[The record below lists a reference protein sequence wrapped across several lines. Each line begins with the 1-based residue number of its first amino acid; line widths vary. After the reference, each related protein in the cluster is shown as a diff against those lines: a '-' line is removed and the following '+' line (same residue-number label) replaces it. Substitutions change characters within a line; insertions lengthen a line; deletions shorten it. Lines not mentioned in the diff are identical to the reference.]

1 MLLVVRSIGSCA
13 KLQAVSESSG
23 SCAHRTCWHKTAY
36 IRLHKS
42 VQECLKSRLLFWQS
56 DGAGTCGMCSAVTCY
71 LVMSGVTA
79 PYVDICCNCGQV
91 QAPIESL
98 PWLTVG
104 SEERFVE
111 TAETCW
117 NAEARWVEHVETI
130 CRECSLCRLHRLQV
144 RVVILVIWDDTFA
157 CGWYV
162 RICPHFFAGL
172 TLSLSSF
179 STSST

>member
-36 IRLHKS
+36 IRLHRS

-71 LVMSGVTA
+71 LVMSGVTT

-91 QAPIESL
+91 QALIGVL
-98 PWLTVG
+98 AL
-104 SEERFVE
+104 
-111 TAETCW
+111 
-117 NAEARWVEHVETI
+117 I
-130 CRECSLCRLHRLQV
+130 
-144 RVVILVIWDDTFA
+144 D
-157 CGWYV
+157 CG
-162 RICPHFFAGL
+162 F
-172 TLSLSSF
+172 
-179 STSST
+179 